1 MVFGGLL
8 MTRPNYKKMSRAE
21 LKQYLL
27 SNRNDQDAW
36 NSFFEKLSNLDPDIG
51 YSSDLSSEE
60 MEKLFKTK
68 LNQTNLE

>member
-1 MVFGGLL
+1 
-8 MTRPNYKKMSRAE
+8 MTKPNYKNMNRAE

-36 NSFFEKLSNLDPDIG
+36 NSFFEKLSNLDSDIG

-68 LNQTNLE
+68 LKQTNLE